1 MKAILLLNQSAGRV
15 RAEPQLADPAAWQ
28 PRFAAAGIEV
38 DVWCHPARE
47 IAAQAERAASSDAD
61 CVIAAGGDGTIRAV
75 AEAVC
80 ATNKPLA
87 VLPVGTLNHF
97 ARDLGM
103 PADLD
108 EALRVIATAVPR
120 RIDIGTVNGR
130 VFVNNSSIGIYS
142 RMVLL
147 RDAQHP
153 RSRWGKFLAMTRAF
167 FRVLRRFPQFTAA
180 MRIEGE
186 TVTRTTPLILLSNN
200 PYESGWPQLV
210 RRHQLNGGRLGIYV
224 VRCASRFDLLRCV
237 FRALRQRLDRVD
249 SIERLLAPEITIA
262 TRRKHVLVSL
272 DGEVQRLHTPLHYR
286 CRPGGL
292 LVVAP
297 PLANQPPQSSSVPLN
312 APPPPLAAGPL

>member
-15 RAEPQLADPAAWQ
+15 RAEPHLANPAAWR

-38 DVWCHPARE
+38 EVWCQPAQE
-47 IAAQAERAASSDAD
+47 IAAAAGRAASSDAD
-61 CVIAAGGDGTIRAV
+61 CVIAAGGDGTIRTV
-75 AEAVC
+75 AEAV
-80 ATNKPLA
+80 ATTGKPLA

-108 EALRVIATAVPR
+108 EALRVIATAEPR
-120 RIDIGTVNGR
+120 LIDIGEVNGH

-153 RSRWGKFLAMTRAF
+153 RSRWSKFLAMTRAF
-167 FRVLRRFPQFTAA
+167 FRVLRRFPRFTAA
-180 MRIEGE
+180 MHIQGR
-186 TVTRTTPLILLSNN
+186 TVARTTPLILISNN
-200 PYESGWPQLV
+200 PYASGWPQLV

-224 VRCASRFDLLRCV
+224 VGCATRFDLLRCL
-237 FRALRQRLDRVD
+237 FRALRQRLDRVE
-249 SIERLLAPEITIA
+249 SISQFLAPEVTIE
-262 TRRKHVLVSL
+262 TRRRHVLVSL
-272 DGEVQRLHTPLHYR
+272 DGEVRRLHTPLHYR

-292 LVVAP
+292 LVIAP
-297 PLANQPPQSSSVPLN
+297 ALTSQPPSSSGVALD
-312 APPPPLAAGPL
+312 APVPPLAAGPL